1 MLKKLYIKEKNQEL
15 LEDYKKSDRFMLR
28 LIAIHWLLVS
38 TLSAYSYNT
47 YFLGFI
53 GGGVLFFL
61 TYFSF
66 KMYSGTPIFRILTG
80 IILMSFTIISIQQ
93 NLGRLEMH
101 FHVFVA
107 LSFLSIYKDL
117 KPAIMASIYIIL
129 HHLVFTYLQLNSI
142 YLFDMPIIVYNY
154 GCSYDI
160 ALLHA
165 FYVVFECIILYIII
179 NNNTKNFNDINRYK
193 KQLEISNEELKVSSD
208 NFKELFNITNE
219 SILIFDQD
227 KNVVDFNNSAIK
239 TLGYKKYENE
249 LYGKNLFEFI
259 PPNEIQ
265 KVKKEVVKDVA
276 KAYELNLIKKDGTIF
291 PAFTAGTNII
301 RDKKTWRISTFIDL
315 TDIKNKEK
323 SLIKSEK
330 LAAMGDMIGNIA
342 HQWRQPLSVISTSAT
357 GMKLQKEH
365 GNLSDKEFFKY
376 CNFINENAQYLSR
389 TIDDFRNFIKGDKEK
404 TPYNLSKTI
413 KSFILLIEGSIKSN
427 NINIISDL
435 DDDIQIVGY
444 PSELIQCFMN
454 IYNNSKDA
462 MAKLNEKDKLIF
474 ISTSIINK
482 NIFINIK
489 DSGGGIPKDIISNI
503 FEPYFTTKHKS
514 QGTGLGLNMT
524 YNIITKGMD
533 GNIEAINTK
542 YQYNNIKYSGAQFII
557 KLPME

>member
-1 MLKKLYIKEKNQEL
+1 MLKELYVQEKNQEL

-28 LIAIHWLLVS
+28 LIAIHWLLVA

-47 YFLGFI
+47 YILGFI

-66 KMYSGTPIFRILTG
+66 KIYSGTPIFRILIG
-80 IILMSFTIISIQQ
+80 IVLMTFTIISIQQ

-101 FHVFVA
+101 FHVFVT
-107 LSFLSIYKDL
+107 LSFLTIYKDL
-117 KPAIMASIYIIL
+117 KPATIASVYIIS
-129 HHLVFTYLQLNSI
+129 HHLLFTYLQLNNVH
-142 YLFDMPIIVYNY
+142 LFGMPIIVYNY

-165 FYVVFECIILYIII
+165 FYVTFECIILYIII

-193 KQLEISNEELKVSSD
+193 KQLEVSNEELKVSSD

-219 SILIFDQD
+219 SILIFDEN

-239 TLGYKKYENE
+239 TLGYEEYENE
-249 LYGKNLFEFI
+249 LYGKNIFEFVSKD
-259 PPNEIQ
+259 EIQ
-265 KVKKEVVKDVA
+265 KVKKEISRTTSKP
-276 KAYELNLIKKDGTIF
+276 YELNLIKKDGTIF

-301 RDKKTWRISTFIDL
+301 RDKKAWRISTFIDL

-342 HQWRQPLSVISTSAT
+342 HQWRQPLSIISTSAT

-365 GNLSDKEFFKY
+365 GELSDKEFFKY

-389 TIDDFRNFIKGDKEK
+389 TIDDFRNFIKGDREK
-404 TPYNLSKTI
+404 TSYNLSDTI

-427 NINIISDL
+427 NINMILDL
-435 DDDIQIVGY
+435 DEDIELIGY

-462 MAKLNEKDKLIF
+462 MTKLNEKDKLIF
-474 ISTSIINK
+474 ICTSISNK
-482 NIFINIK
+482 SIIIK
-489 DSGGGIPKDIISNI
+489 IRDSGGGIPKDIISNI

-542 YQYNNIKYSGAQFII
+542 YQYNNKKYTGAQFII